1 MAALACML
9 KDLGN
14 NVSGSDLD
22 KHFFTEEG
30 LRERN
35 IPILSFNPDNICD
48 NMNIIV
54 GNAFL
59 EDFPEVIA
67 ARNNLTCKVAR
78 YHEFVGEFIKPY
90 QTIAIA
96 GSHGKTT
103 TTGIVSSMMQKKGNT
118 GWLIGD
124 GEGHIDSDTKYFC
137 LEADEFRRHF
147 IAYYPEYAIIT
158 NIEIDHVDYFE
169 DDADYRSAYEEFSS
183 HVSKA
188 LIVYGDDVEA
198 RKCHFDPSK
207 KVYFY
212 GLEDTDDIQA
222 KNVIEDSK
230 HIEFDLYF
238 EKELFGHFSFPF
250 VGHHLLLNSLASIGV
265 GILENMRVEQIEEGI
280 SNFHGVKRRFV
291 VEEHN
296 GNIYIDDYA
305 HHPTEVGV
313 TIDTARKRFP
323 NQKLVA
329 VFKPHRASRVLYFAD
344 DFAKQLSKADKVYLL
359 DFTSID
365 DKQDGTN
372 IDIHYLQDKI
382 PGSIV
387 LSEDENGAKILNQEK
402 KAVFLFMSSKDIYYL
417 ANMVKA
423 LD

>member
-14 NVSGSDLD
+14 EVSGSDLE

-35 IPILSFNPDNICD
+35 IPILSFDPNNIRD

-59 EDFPEVIA
+59 EDFPEVIT
-67 ARNNLTCKVAR
+67 ARNNPTCKVAR

-90 QTIAIA
+90 HTIAIA

-124 GEGHIDSDTKYFC
+124 GEGHIDEGTKYFC

-158 NIEIDHVDYFE
+158 NIEIDHVDYFK

-188 LIVYGDDVEA
+188 LIVYGDDEEV

-212 GLEDTDDIQA
+212 GLKDEDDIQA
-222 KNVIEDSK
+222 KNVIEDST

-238 EKELFGHFSFPF
+238 EKERFGHFTFPF

-265 GILENMRVEQIEEGI
+265 GILEGMTVSQIEEGI
-280 SNFHGVKRRFV
+280 SKFHGVKRRFV

-296 GNIYIDDYA
+296 ENIYIDDYA

-323 NQKLVA
+323 NQKLVV

-387 LSEDENGAKILNQEK
+387 LTEDEAGAKVLHHEK
-402 KAVFLFMSSKDIYYL
+402 PAVFLFMSSKDIYFL

-423 LD
+423 L

>member
-14 NVSGSDLD
+14 EVSGSDLE

-35 IPILSFNPDNICD
+35 IPILSFDPNNIRD

-59 EDFPEVIA
+59 EDFPEVIT
-67 ARNNLTCKVAR
+67 ARNNPTCKVAR

-90 QTIAIA
+90 HTIAIA

-124 GEGHIDSDTKYFC
+124 GEGHIDEDTKYFC

-147 IAYYPEYAIIT
+147 ISYYPEYAIIT
-158 NIEIDHVDYFE
+158 NIEIDHVDYFK

-188 LIVYGDDVEA
+188 LIVYGDDEEV
-198 RKCHFDPSK
+198 RKCHFDSSK

-212 GLEDTDDIQA
+212 GLKDEDDIQA
-222 KNVIEDSK
+222 KNVIEDST

-238 EKELFGHFSFPF
+238 EKERFGHFTFPF

-265 GILENMRVEQIEEGI
+265 GILEGMTVSQIEEGI

-296 GNIYIDDYA
+296 ENIYIDDYA

-323 NQKLVA
+323 NQKLVV

-387 LSEDENGAKILNQEK
+387 LTEDEAGAKVLHHEK
-402 KAVFLFMSSKDIYYL
+402 PAVFLFMSSKDIYFL

-423 LD
+423 L

>member
-14 NVSGSDLD
+14 EVSGSDLE

-35 IPILSFNPDNICD
+35 IPILSFDPNNIRD

-59 EDFPEVIA
+59 EDFPEVIT
-67 ARNNLTCKVAR
+67 ARNNPTCKVAR

-90 QTIAIA
+90 HTIAIA

-124 GEGHIDSDTKYFC
+124 GEGHIDEGTKYFC

-158 NIEIDHVDYFE
+158 NIEIDHVDYFK

-188 LIVYGDDVEA
+188 LIVYGDDEEV
-198 RKCHFDPSK
+198 RKCHFDSSK

-212 GLEDTDDIQA
+212 GLKDEDDIQA
-222 KNVIEDSK
+222 KNVIEDST

-238 EKELFGHFSFPF
+238 EKERFGHFTFPF

-265 GILENMRVEQIEEGI
+265 GILEGMTVSQIEEGI

-296 GNIYIDDYA
+296 ENIYIDDYA

-323 NQKLVA
+323 DQKLVV

-387 LSEDENGAKILNQEK
+387 LTEDEAGAKVLHHEK
-402 KAVFLFMSSKDIYYL
+402 PAVFLFMSSKDIYFL

-423 LD
+423 L